1 MKEIG
6 YKLLE
11 LQELLKFPPQECKG
25 DSKEASDN
33 RRAWVHI
40 RRCINDLMEEYGDRL

>member
-33 RRAWVHI
+33 RMAWIHI
-40 RRCINDLMEEYGDRL
+40 RRTVNDLIEAYGNRF